1 MKNSLL
7 VSLFVLLLFPNFG
20 QEKLGISNSNYSSTN
35 SIFLNPSS
43 TVDSRA
49 YMQLNLVGVNAY
61 AMNNL
66 VYIPGFTLARTITT
80 GNIPDPQPANLNFK
94 KFLMLVAS
102 AEAPAFVI
110 SKRNY
115 GAGFFIRGR
124 SVGELK
130 KVPYQ
135 LTNLFL
141 KLEENPTISY
151 PFSLD
156 LKNMRFSNMTWVEYG
171 VNFGMMVKK
180 RKNDLISVGGN
191 VKYLTGIN
199 VAYGNILELKGAIQ
213 DSSIEVEK
221 FSSKIRYNE
230 PGWNTGKGFG
240 VDLGFT
246 YKKMLGL
253 IDTYYANSRQSN
265 CKYVDYKYKIG
276 VSLRDVGAIR
286 FKKNTT
292 RAEASGSGFF
302 STYGNR
308 TYEEQLRLDFN
319 SSINNNPILAALPT
333 ALSVQFDWNFEN
345 HIYLNGTVVKNL
357 IPSRVIGVQ
366 GSNLLSVC
374 PRAEFKNFEVAMPLT
389 FQKFMYPQ
397 LGFALRMRSLVFG
410 VDNVFPLAIPKRTYG
425 VGVYFNLGI
434 SLFRNPVCRKHMKRV
449 DDCAPGTSLFKR
461 AKKKESAPKKKKIR
475 RKK

>member
-7 VSLFVLLLFPNFG
+7 VSLFVLLLFPNFA

-49 YMQLNLVGVNAY
+49 YMQLNLAGVNAY
-61 AMNNL
+61 GMNNL

-102 AEAPAFVI
+102 VEAPAFII

-397 LGFALRMRSLVFG
+397 LGFAFRMRSLVFG
-410 VDNVFPLAIPKRTYG
+410 VDNMFPLAIPKKTYG